1 MPPPVEIPHDY
12 NAAVDLL
19 ERNLLAGRAD
29 KVAFIDDHGTYTY
42 GELNERVNCC
52 ANALVDLGL
61 HIEQRV
67 MLRMQ
72 DSIDFPVAFLG
83 CIKAGLVPVAVNT
96 LLTSADYAYM
106 LHDSRA
112 FALVVS
118 EALLP
123 AFSTLLPNAPFLKH
137 VIVAGGHAPC
147 DALRSELQQHVKK
160 HLAPYKY
167 PRWIEFATELPKTA
181 TGKIQRFKLRQDSAA
196 G

>member
-83 CIKAGLVPVAVNT
+83 CIKAGLVPVATDVGDAQLIIGET
-96 LLTSADYAYM
+96 G
-106 LHDSRA
+106 R
-112 FALVVS
+112 
-118 EALLP
+118 
-123 AFSTLLPNAPFLKH
+123 
-137 VIVAGGHAPC
+137 IVARRDLAALTAAIAAEAGATPAERKARGAKARERVLSHFSLAQAV
-147 DALRSELQQHVKK
+147 DAYERLYLSLENSREG
-160 HLAPYKY
+160 
-167 PRWIEFATELPKTA
+167 R
-181 TGKIQRFKLRQDSAA
+181 
-196 G
+196 